1 MVNKITNIL
10 VHGAVL
16 SVFVSIIAFLGSVLG
31 FLFTGNPV
39 FIAVAQY
46 SMVAIFW
53 TLIGALVIGL
63 PLTGFRGV

>member
-16 SVFVSIIAFLGSVLG
+16 SVFVSIIVFLGSVLG
-31 FLFTGNPV
+31 FLFTGNPI